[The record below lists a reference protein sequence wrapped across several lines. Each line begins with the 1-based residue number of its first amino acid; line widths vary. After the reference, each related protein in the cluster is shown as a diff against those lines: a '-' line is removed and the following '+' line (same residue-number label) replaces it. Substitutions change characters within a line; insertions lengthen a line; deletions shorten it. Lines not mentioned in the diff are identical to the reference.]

1 MTFTDYLIDSLLV
14 LLVLQQIKPTT
25 LTNRLLIRPLVIV
38 AGAVAGYLHGIPTAG
53 NDLAL
58 IAALGLLGATLGIAS
73 GRATIMHTLNDGT
86 ITVRAGWSA
95 AILWVCGMG
104 ARFGFI
110 WWITH
115 TGTTTIAHF
124 SAAHAI
130 TSSQAWTVALLA
142 MAVSEVLGRTLVL
155 TARRHHLQ
163 QNPAA
168 ALA

>member
-25 LTNRLLIRPLVIV
+25 LTNRLLIRPLLIV

-53 NDLAL
+53 NDLLL
-58 IAALGLLGATLGIAS
+58 ISALGLLGAALGVAS
-73 GRATIMHTLNDGT
+73 GRATIMQTLQDGT
-86 ITVRAGWSA
+86 VSVRAGWA
-95 AILWVCGMG
+95 AAALWVSGMG

-115 TGTTTIAHF
+115 TGATTIAHF

-130 TSSQAWTVALLA
+130 TSGQAWTAALLA

-155 TARRHHLQ
+155 ATRRQHLQ
-163 QNPAA
+163 HRPAT